1 LLSTNVQSRSP
12 FDNAVLT
19 IRWGRVTLLE
29 ALSKYRS
36 TDVKDAEHVC
46 ERVVPQFQHQ
56 NASVVMAAVKV
67 VMLNLNNVSPDMQR
81 SLIKKMGPPLG
92 RIPLFSPPLMTVTM
106 ISSAPEVQYVALRN
120 ISLILQKQPDIL
132 SKEWRV
138 FVPPHPFQ
146 GLKDSAAA
154 STIQITSNT
163 KN

>member
-1 LLSTNVQSRSP
+1 MHRVCFLSFTL
-12 FDNAVLT
+12 LT

-67 VMLNLNNVSPDMQR
+67 IMLNLNNVGPEMQK

-92 RIPLFSPPLMTVTM
+92 IIPPVSLLISVTM

-132 SKEWRV
+132 SKEWRI
-138 FVPPHPFQ
+138 FVPPPTVSKPNNIVLSFQ
-146 GLKDSAAA
+146 RSRLPQTRKIRHHG
-154 STIQITSNT
+154 
-163 KN
+163 